1 VGLAANLVVVAESG
15 VGENVTVV
23 GIVVV
28 IVVVAQR
35 NVVVVISRPTT
46 QCVTV
51 LSVRLGSLRVVCPG

>member
-28 IVVVAQR
+28 IVVVV
-35 NVVVVISRPTT
+35 VVVVISRPTT